1 MTVADHGC
9 SQNRVGSIGASS
21 AASGCGVMRASAHAR
36 RDGSRSRNSRL
47 SASAFV
53 GPVVSAVTSFAAV
66 RLTIS
71 ATRSP
76 DMSASASTNT
86 TRPMR
91 SRPASAAFCM
101 TMRPER
107 LNALG
112 GTLRE
117 DVTDGL
123 TRAIDDP
130 DVRVIV
136 ITGAGKGFCAG
147 GDVKAMQDANAA
159 GRPRPLDER
168 VAPSRDRTVLLMRDS
183 PKPLIAAVNGA
194 AAGAGMNLALA
205 CDIRLASSAAKFSQA
220 FVRRGLHPDWGG
232 TYFLPRVVGMAKACE
247 MIFTGELIDANE
259 ALRLGI
265 VSTVHPPERLL
276 PATYELAAKIAQG
289 PPIAIRLARRALYRN
304 LQEDLRSALEFETFA
319 QNICA
324 DTDDAREGIRAF
336 VEKREP
342 KFTGR

>member
-1 MTVADHGC
+1 MSYESLIYETKDHVA
-9 SQNRVGSIGASS
+9 
-21 AASGCGVMRASAHAR
+21 
-36 RDGSRSRNSRL
+36 
-47 SASAFV
+47 
-53 GPVVSAVTSFAAV
+53 T
-66 RLTIS
+66 LTL
-71 ATRSP
+71 
-76 DMSASASTNT
+76 N
-86 TRPMR
+86 
-91 SRPASAAFCM
+91 
-101 TMRPER
+101 RPER

-117 DVTDGL
+117 DLTDAL
-123 TRAIDDP
+123 TRAIDDS

-147 GDVKAMQDANAA
+147 GDVKAMQDANVA
-159 GRPRPLDER
+159 GRTRPLMER

-183 PKPLIAAVNGA
+183 TKPLIAAVNGA

-205 CDIRLASSAAKFSQA
+205 CDIRVASSAAKFSQA

-247 MIFTGELIDANE
+247 MIFTGQLIDADE

-265 VSTVHPPERLL
+265 VSAVHPPERLL
-276 PATYELAAKIAQG
+276 PATYELATTIAQG

-324 DTDDAREGIRAF
+324 DTEDAREGIRAF

-342 KFTGR
+342 KFSGH